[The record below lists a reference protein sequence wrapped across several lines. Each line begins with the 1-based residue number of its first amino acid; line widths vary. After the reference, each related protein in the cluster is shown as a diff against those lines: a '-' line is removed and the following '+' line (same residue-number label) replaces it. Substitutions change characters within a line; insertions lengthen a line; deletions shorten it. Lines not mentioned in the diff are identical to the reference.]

1 MSNVT
6 KKIYRFG
13 DMSGIFA
20 TVNGVTE
27 FLLIPYGYETR
38 VNEEKLAGISPL
50 GCIIDHEPM
59 LHIALTGDGYSRDF
73 TSGTTMRNADT
84 AFSLKLKGQTVKEE
98 KDGFVLCSQFEND
111 GGLVARSYFF
121 FNENE
126 KAIVTY
132 NELENN
138 GEEVTVEA
146 FPSFNLSCISPF
158 ERFHDPKKLIL
169 HKLISNWSGEGLL
182 YSVSTD
188 RLAFEPS

>member
-6 KKIYRFG
+6 KKIIVSVIC
-13 DMSGIFA
+13 SGIFA

-98 KDGFVLCSQFEND
+98 KDGFVLSSQFEND
-111 GGLVARSYFF
+111 GRADC
-121 FNENE
+121 E
-126 KAIVTY
+126 K
-132 NELENN
+132 L
-138 GEEVTVEA
+138 
-146 FPSFNLSCISPF
+146 F
-158 ERFHDPKKLIL
+158 
-169 HKLISNWSGEGLL
+169 
-182 YSVSTD
+182 
-188 RLAFEPS
+188 RL